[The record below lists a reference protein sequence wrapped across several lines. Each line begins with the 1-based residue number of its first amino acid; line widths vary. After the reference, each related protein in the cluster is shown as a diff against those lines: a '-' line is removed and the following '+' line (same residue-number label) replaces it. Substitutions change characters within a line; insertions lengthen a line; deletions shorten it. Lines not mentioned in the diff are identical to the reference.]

1 MANNPNIQFPSFS
14 FFLTQNKEAAQIG
27 KNKWPMKK
35 FLTVAKS
42 GRRHNHTFE
51 KLYLCFNDVAMVPQY
66 NNISSRLEPQV
77 DTWIT
82 KDTKMGIPILASNM
96 DSVIGD
102 ELADLLIANGSF
114 PIFHR
119 FTTFE
124 QQVEWTKKYGKKA
137 FMSCGLGN
145 LEKTLELCSY
155 GPRGLVIDIAHG
167 HSLSMCNFIRDL
179 KSKLPKIEI
188 IAGNVCTSMAYQ
200 DLVNAGA
207 DAVKVGVGPGAACS
221 TRVKT
226 GFGTP
231 QFSTILEVANVAQKL
246 RVPIIADGG
255 IVHERDMVLA
265 LAAGASSVMMGSI
278 FSKTLESAAEKIVKV
293 DKDGKKITFAKYRG
307 QASKEFQVDYYGGL
321 KKGTVEEGVEFMAKC
336 TGSAQTVIDEFL
348 GGLRSALTYGGA
360 KSIKE
365 LQRKAEFV
373 RVTPN
378 FLTESFPRPEKL

>member
-1 MANNPNIQFPSFS
+1 MKKVGLNFS
-14 FFLTQNKEAAQIG
+14 
-27 KNKWPMKK
+27 KK
-35 FLTVAKS
+35 FLRQK
-42 GRRHNHTFE
+42 HNFGQLH
-51 KLYLCFNDVAMVPQY
+51 LCFNDVALIPQY
-66 NNISSRLEPQV
+66 NNVPSRLTP
-77 DTWIT
+77 DTETWLT
-82 KDTKMGIPILASNM
+82 KDTKMQIPILASNM

-102 ELADLLIANGSF
+102 ELADLLIKNGSF

-124 QQVEWTKKYGKKA
+124 KQKEWVLKYGDKC
-137 FMSCGLGN
+137 FISCGLQN
-145 LEKTLELCSY
+145 LDKTLQLIDL
-155 GPRGLVIDIAHG
+155 GPRGVVIDIAHG

-179 KSKLPKIEI
+179 KSKRPKIEV
-188 IAGNVCTSMAYQ
+188 IAGNVCTGMGYQ

-231 QFSTILEVANVAQKL
+231 QFSAILEVANIAQKL
-246 RVPIIADGG
+246 RVPFISDGG
-255 IVHERDMVLA
+255 IIYERDMVLA
-265 LAAGASSVMMGSI
+265 LAAGASSVMMGSL
-278 FSKTLESAAEKIVKV
+278 FSKTFESCAEKIKKV
-293 DKDGKKITFAKYRG
+293 NEKTGKEEIWARYRG
-307 QASKEFQVDYYGGL
+307 QASKEFQLDYYGGL

-336 TGSAQTVIDEFL
+336 TGSAQQLIDDFL

-360 KSIKE
+360 KNIKE

-378 FLTESFPRPEKL
+378 FLFESFPRPEKM